1 MLSETQMG
9 ALKVLEALEG
19 EEETAYT
26 VNISNP
32 VCPCCG
38 AKLVIND
45 DVQPGQ
51 NEELNTENLEE
62 SYSVNEQFADPSVII
77 PMVRETANDLVEG
90 YTEYCE
96 QAGLD
101 QRQIANS
108 LCYPVDQELRD
119 AIVRK
124 AKELK
129 SMFASAYGLIV
140 NEQIIV
146 QDLRDEI
153 KRIVTGGRRTL

>member
-9 ALKVLEALEG
+9 ALRVLEALE
-19 EEETAYT
+19 EDETAYT
-26 VNISNP
+26 VNVSNP

-38 AKLVIND
+38 AKLIIND
-45 DVQPGQ
+45 DIEPGQ

-77 PMVRETANDLVEG
+77 PMVRETANELVEG
-90 YTEYCE
+90 YTQYCE

-101 QRQIANS
+101 QRQIANA
-108 LCYPVDQELRD
+108 LCYPQDSELRD

-124 AKELK
+124 SKELK
-129 SMFASAYGLIV
+129 SVFASAYGLIV

-146 QDLRDEI
+146 QDLRDAI